1 MKLYPHRPLAQEFK
15 RRQVTTLVTKGELT
29 NMVTVLEASY
39 TGRARQENTLLL
51 LSSVDFQVQ

>member
-15 RRQVTTLVTKGELT
+15 RRQVITLVTKGELT
-29 NMVTVLEASY
+29 DMVTVLEASY
-39 TGRARQENTLLL
+39 TGRARQENTLVL

>member
-15 RRQVTTLVTKGELT
+15 RQVTTLVTKGELT